1 MTSAICAR
9 HNNQPRRRRGRARA
23 RARARAAAGVG
34 QLGRGALA
42 DHAVIRG
49 IPPMRCGWWSGHVLM
64 RACMVASL

>member
-1 MTSAICAR
+1 MQIMNACAR
-9 HNNQPRRRRGRARA
+9 AYARA
-23 RARARAAAGVG
+23 RVRVRQPRGGVG

-64 RACMVASL
+64 RTRTLASM